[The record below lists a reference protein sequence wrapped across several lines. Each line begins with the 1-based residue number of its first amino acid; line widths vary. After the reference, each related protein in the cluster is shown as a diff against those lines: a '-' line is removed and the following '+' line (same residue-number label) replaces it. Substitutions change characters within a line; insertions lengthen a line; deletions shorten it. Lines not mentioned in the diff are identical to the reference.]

1 MDHTKISVI
10 LSKVQTPILC
20 NILMINVSCQHDI
33 EREQVLSLYPSI
45 FSERNTIMYNC
56 QRKKILK
63 STNGQSLKKL
73 RKHLGVE
80 EDFNCQEL
88 SLKCLI
94 IQNPHCCPY
103 NTTREKPRLR
113 KWFPR
118 VWVIRKICFVFVYRD
133 IMNFKGNFSEIFDD
147 QYSWKFNRNKLGLVG
162 SKIR

>member
-10 LSKVQTPILC
+10 LLFKVQTPILC
-20 NILMINVSCQHDI
+20 NILMKNVSCQQDI

-45 FSERNTIMYNC
+45 FSERNTIMYIF
-56 QRKKILK
+56 QRNKILK

-80 EDFNCQEL
+80 EDFNGQEL

-118 VWVIRKICFVFVYRD
+118 VWVIRNLLCLCVPRHYEFHGKLLRNFRWSIFVKIL
-133 IMNFKGNFSEIFDD
+133 SE
-147 QYSWKFNRNKLGLVG
+147 
-162 SKIR
+162 